1 LVKKSTIFALEAHD
15 KALRDQLRA
24 AEEEIAAKTN
34 AIYKSE
40 RAFTDKIA
48 DLTNLG
54 DKIDKYSS
62 LAELQKRGEIIAL
75 RVKLEAI
82 KAPDEILLYVKGSHG
97 VQPGNEHEGVDVRA
111 NVSISPDD

>member
-62 LAELQKRGEIIAL
+62 LAELQKREIIAL